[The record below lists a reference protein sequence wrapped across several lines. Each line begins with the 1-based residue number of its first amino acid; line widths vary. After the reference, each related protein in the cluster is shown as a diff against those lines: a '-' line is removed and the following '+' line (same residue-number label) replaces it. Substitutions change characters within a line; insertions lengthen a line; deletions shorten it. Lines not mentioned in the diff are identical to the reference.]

1 MMETLSTPMSASSFI
16 GAIKLIIK
24 FKVQHSKFKVKKMS
38 NRFTSRL
45 SDDDDFKRDELIRK
59 IEHSVEQMTLS
70 ELEALSYDMFTKG
83 YMEDYCIR
91 KSPIIVLAFR
101 MPFPSLLMYRYFARN
116 GSFEAF
122 RAE

>member
-1 MMETLSTPMSASSFI
+1 MMEMLSTPMSASSFI
-16 GAIKLIIK
+16 GAIKLIVK

-83 YMEDYCIR
+83 YMEDY
-91 KSPIIVLAFR
+91 
-101 MPFPSLLMYRYFARN
+101 
-116 GSFEAF
+116 
-122 RAE
+122 

>member
-16 GAIKLIIK
+16 EAIKLIIK

-83 YMEDYCIR
+83 YMEDY
-91 KSPIIVLAFR
+91 
-101 MPFPSLLMYRYFARN
+101 
-116 GSFEAF
+116 
-122 RAE
+122 

>member
-1 MMETLSTPMSASSFI
+1 MMETSSIPMSANSFI
-16 GAIKLIIK
+16 EAIRLIIK

-83 YMEDYCIR
+83 YMEDY
-91 KSPIIVLAFR
+91 
-101 MPFPSLLMYRYFARN
+101 
-116 GSFEAF
+116 
-122 RAE
+122 

>member
-1 MMETLSTPMSASSFI
+1 METLSTPMSASSFI

-24 FKVQHSKFKVKKMS
+24 FKVQHSNFKVKKMS

-83 YMEDYCIR
+83 YMEDY
-91 KSPIIVLAFR
+91 
-101 MPFPSLLMYRYFARN
+101 
-116 GSFEAF
+116 
-122 RAE
+122 

>member
-1 MMETLSTPMSASSFI
+1 METLSTPTSASSLI

-83 YMEDYCIR
+83 YMEDY
-91 KSPIIVLAFR
+91 
-101 MPFPSLLMYRYFARN
+101 
-116 GSFEAF
+116 
-122 RAE
+122 

>member
-1 MMETLSTPMSASSFI
+1 MMEMLSTPMSANSFI
-16 GAIKLIIK
+16 EAIKLIIK

-83 YMEDYCIR
+83 YMEDY
-91 KSPIIVLAFR
+91 
-101 MPFPSLLMYRYFARN
+101 
-116 GSFEAF
+116 
-122 RAE
+122 

>member
-16 GAIKLIIK
+16 GAIRLIIK

-83 YMEDYCIR
+83 YMEDY
-91 KSPIIVLAFR
+91 
-101 MPFPSLLMYRYFARN
+101 
-116 GSFEAF
+116 
-122 RAE
+122 

>member
-1 MMETLSTPMSASSFI
+1 MMETLSTPMS
-16 GAIKLIIK
+16 GYNLLIDLLFPSVSDFQFTDGTDLVAYAQFNI
-24 FKVQHSKFKVKKMS
+24 QHSTFLKKMS

-83 YMEDYCIR
+83 YMEDY
-91 KSPIIVLAFR
+91 
-101 MPFPSLLMYRYFARN
+101 
-116 GSFEAF
+116 
-122 RAE
+122 

>member
-1 MMETLSTPMSASSFI
+1 METLSIPMSASSFI

-83 YMEDYCIR
+83 YMEDY
-91 KSPIIVLAFR
+91 
-101 MPFPSLLMYRYFARN
+101 
-116 GSFEAF
+116 
-122 RAE
+122 

>member
-1 MMETLSTPMSASSFI
+1 MMEMLSTPMSGCNLLIDLLFPSASDFQFTDGTDLVAYAQFNI
-16 GAIKLIIK
+16 
-24 FKVQHSKFKVKKMS
+24 QHLTFKKMS

-83 YMEDYCIR
+83 YMEDY
-91 KSPIIVLAFR
+91 
-101 MPFPSLLMYRYFARN
+101 
-116 GSFEAF
+116 
-122 RAE
+122 

>member
-1 MMETLSTPMSASSFI
+1 MRRLMEMLSIPMSANSFI

-83 YMEDYCIR
+83 YMEDY
-91 KSPIIVLAFR
+91 
-101 MPFPSLLMYRYFARN
+101 
-116 GSFEAF
+116 
-122 RAE
+122 

>member
-1 MMETLSTPMSASSFI
+1 MMETLSTPMSANSFI
-16 GAIKLIIK
+16 GEIKLIIK

-83 YMEDYCIR
+83 YMEDY
-91 KSPIIVLAFR
+91 
-101 MPFPSLLMYRYFARN
+101 
-116 GSFEAF
+116 
-122 RAE
+122 

>member
-1 MMETLSTPMSASSFI
+1 MMETLSIPMSASSFI
-16 GAIKLIIK
+16 GAIKLIVK

-83 YMEDYCIR
+83 YMEDY
-91 KSPIIVLAFR
+91 
-101 MPFPSLLMYRYFARN
+101 
-116 GSFEAF
+116 
-122 RAE
+122 

>member
-1 MMETLSTPMSASSFI
+1 MSANSFI

-83 YMEDYCIR
+83 YMEDY
-91 KSPIIVLAFR
+91 
-101 MPFPSLLMYRYFARN
+101 
-116 GSFEAF
+116 
-122 RAE
+122 

>member
-1 MMETLSTPMSASSFI
+1 MEMLSTPMSGYNLLIDLLFPSPAIFNRFS
-16 GAIKLIIK
+16 GAYAQFNI
-24 FKVQHSKFKVKKMS
+24 QHLTFKKMS

-83 YMEDYCIR
+83 YMEDY
-91 KSPIIVLAFR
+91 
-101 MPFPSLLMYRYFARN
+101 
-116 GSFEAF
+116 
-122 RAE
+122 

>member
-16 GAIKLIIK
+16 GVIKLII
-24 FKVQHSKFKVKKMS
+24 KFKVKKMS

-83 YMEDYCIR
+83 YMEDY
-91 KSPIIVLAFR
+91 
-101 MPFPSLLMYRYFARN
+101 
-116 GSFEAF
+116 
-122 RAE
+122 

>member
-1 MMETLSTPMSASSFI
+1 MMETSSIPLSASSFI

-83 YMEDYCIR
+83 YMEDY
-91 KSPIIVLAFR
+91 
-101 MPFPSLLMYRYFARN
+101 
-116 GSFEAF
+116 
-122 RAE
+122 

>member
-1 MMETLSTPMSASSFI
+1 MMETLSTAMSANSFI

-83 YMEDYCIR
+83 YMEDY
-91 KSPIIVLAFR
+91 
-101 MPFPSLLMYRYFARN
+101 
-116 GSFEAF
+116 
-122 RAE
+122 

>member
-1 MMETLSTPMSASSFI
+1 MRRMMETLSTPMSASSFI

-83 YMEDYCIR
+83 YMEDY
-91 KSPIIVLAFR
+91 
-101 MPFPSLLMYRYFARN
+101 
-116 GSFEAF
+116 
-122 RAE
+122 